1 MSRCEDVQ
9 VGDDRSAT
17 HGGFTI
23 TEAYERD
30 PNLPG
35 ILVHFSPSSSDD
47 LLALALFREVL
58 MKKKHCEVL
67 VSCSD
72 WVD

>member
-9 VGDDRSAT
+9 VGDDGSAT

-23 TEAYERD
+23 TEAFERN

-35 ILVHFSPSSSDD
+35 ILVHISPSSSDD
-47 LLALALFREVL
+47 LSRYFGISAVAVL
-58 MKKKHCEVL
+58 KRKIEK
-67 VSCSD
+67 
-72 WVD
+72 

>member
-1 MSRCEDVQ
+1 MSRCEDVH
-9 VGDDRSAT
+9 VGDDGSAT

-23 TEAYERD
+23 TEAFERD

-47 LLALALFREVL
+47 LSAFGSFGLSTATDL
-58 MKKKHCEVL
+58 KSKT
-67 VSCSD
+67 
-72 WVD
+72 